1 MLKNLLRLIKGG
13 KKEKPVIDYERIYL
27 EGMIRTMEAK
37 KLDFDNKELAQR
49 LFFYIVKYFEVVEM
63 ENKSL
68 ENHESMIV
76 FNHVLMDTMKGLTP
90 EDMMTIFPPA
100 KTYDGEKWG
109 IKDYFTTMAALNE
122 HGIDKQ
128 IGTEEAALNLLWDFM
143 NPSVMKYRVK
153 IMSVMSNLNRLETG
167 QGLMERF
174 IEDQELN
181 LPVYRAYTDN
191 KGKSF
196 LLDENGKSI
205 PVIKRLPRYLKLAK

>member
-1 MLKNLLRLIKGG
+1 MKNLLRLIKGG